1 MNTKATVR
9 QLAAETGTDPQFL
22 LRKLKEAGLPHSKLD
37 DSIEP
42 QDKDKMRGVLSRPK
56 KTLKRTTLHS
66 NTPPTIDFVKKQN
79 PAPQQGA
86 RDNDKKSAYRS
97 GSDRGGGTTGIT
109 GDREYSKPYRSP
121 ERSYTTG
128 SRPVQGQG
136 GRPGYGQGY
145 GQRSGQGQ
153 GDRPGYG
160 QRSGQGEGQRSGQGY
175 GQRSGQGEGQRS
187 GQGYGQRS
195 GQGQGDRP
203 GYGQRSGQGQG
214 DRPGYGQ
221 RSGQGQGDRP
231 GYGQR
236 TGQGDRPGYGQRS
249 GQGEGQ
255 RSGQG
260 YGQRSGQGQGDRP
273 GYGQRSGQGDRPGY
287 GQRSGQG
294 DRPGYGQRT
303 GQGDRPG
310 YGQRSGQ
317 GDRPGYG
324 QRTGQGDRPGY
335 GQRTG
340 QGDRPGYGQR
350 TGQGDRP
357 GYGQRTGQGDRPGYG
372 QRSGQGDRPGYGQR
386 TGQGD
391 RPGYGQRTGQGDR
404 PGYGQRTGQGQ
415 GGSGYGQRTG
425 QGQGG
430 TGYSQRT
437 GQGQGGAGRTYS
449 SPNKDGSRYSQG
461 AGANKS
467 PGKSF
472 SNNKPGF
479 KPAFNSASKDKKPKV
494 KSKLSPELRDKEE
507 KAAQRY
513 GVQIT
518 AEDALEFTEAIK
530 GENVKDLSFDQIRAQ
545 NIKKS
550 DIKIENHH
558 KFIKPTSSVAK
569 EISIEGDLTLAELAR
584 KLAIK
589 KDKLLRQLK
598 KLGANPDEKG
608 IIDKETAVLVSEE
621 LDYNVETPLSTEEA
635 FQETYSLPEDAKYE
649 ARPPIVT
656 VMGHVDH
663 GKTTLLDY
671 IRKSNQ
677 ADSEAGKIT
686 QHFGAYSVTLDNDK
700 ITFFDTPGHAAFS
713 DMRAR
718 GAKLTDIVVLVVAA
732 DDGMKPQT
740 VEAIKHAQA
749 ANTPIIV
756 AINKMDAEGADAE
769 QARKDISGY
778 GLHPEEWGGDVQFV
792 EISAKSGEGVDK
804 LLKSIVAQT
813 SVMELKAALNVPG
826 RGHVIE
832 SNLDKNIGPSATVI
846 LQHGN
851 INSGDIVLVGSYYG
865 KIKIMKDDTG
875 VQIKSAGPSTPV
887 NILGLNGVPQ
897 AGDVLMVVSNEK
909 EARRMAEIAES
920 HNDITKGKPLVADID
935 VTELLESTEPEMR
948 KLNLIIKTDVT
959 GSLEAIR
966 SMIADIKS
974 EQAEFNLVSFGVGA
988 ISATD
993 VSLASATG
1001 ATIIGFNVRL
1011 DPAAK
1016 QAIKQP
1022 PIPELHYFN
1031 VIYEL
1036 ADQLNKA
1043 LTEDAVL
1050 QDVDKILGIAVVKDV
1065 FSAKRFGQIAGCE
1078 VSEGIIY
1085 KDKPIRVLRDDKVI
1099 YEGVLESLR
1108 RFKEN
1113 VKEVHKGIE
1122 CGIGVKDYKN
1132 VKAGDQI
1139 EVYDRVAGSPS

>member
-56 KTLKRTTLHS
+56 KTLKRTTLRS

-79 PAPQQGA
+79 PVPQRSPQQGT
-86 RDNDKKSAYRS
+86 RDNETRPAYRS
-97 GSDRGGGTTGIT
+97 GGDRDGRTT

-136 GRPGYGQGY
+136 Y
-145 GQRSGQGQ
+145 GQRT
-153 GDRPGYG
+153 
-160 QRSGQGEGQRSGQGY
+160 
-175 GQRSGQGEGQRS
+175 
-187 GQGYGQRS
+187 
-195 GQGQGDRP
+195 GQGDRP

-214 DRPGYGQ
+214 YGQRTGQGDRPGYGQ
-221 RSGQGQGDRP
+221 RTGQGGDRPGYGQRTGQGDRPGYGQRTGQGGDRPGYGQRTGQGDRP

-249 GQGEGQ
+249 GQG
-255 RSGQG
+255 
-260 YGQRSGQGQGDRP
+260 GDRP
-273 GYGQRSGQGDRPGY
+273 GYGQRSGQG
-287 GQRSGQG
+287 G

-303 GQGDRPG
+303 
-310 YGQRSGQ
+310 GQ

-386 TGQGD
+386 SGQGQGSA
-391 RPGYGQRTGQGDR
+391 PGYGQRTGPGSR
-404 PGYGQRTGQGQ
+404 PAYGQRTGQGQ
-415 GGSGYGQRTG
+415 SSGQGYGQRTG
-425 QGQGG
+425 TQGG
-430 TGYSQRT
+430 G
-437 GQGQGGAGRTYS
+437 GRTYS
-449 SPNKDGSRYSQG
+449 APNKDGSRYSPG
-461 AGANKS
+461 TGANRS

-479 KPAFNSASKDKKPKV
+479 KPAFNAASKDKKPKV

-530 GENVKDLSFDQIRAQ
+530 GENVKDLSFDQIRTL

-558 KFIKPTSSVAK
+558 KFIRPTSSIAK
-569 EISIEGDLTLAELAR
+569 EASIEGDLSLAELAR

-598 KLGANPDEKG
+598 KMGATPDEKG

-621 LDYNVETPLSTEEA
+621 LGYSVETPLSTEEA

-792 EISAKSGEGVDK
+792 EISAKSGDGVDK

-851 INSGDIVLVGSYYG
+851 INRGDIVLVGTYYG
-865 KIKIMKDDTG
+865 KIKVMKDDTG
-875 VQIKSAGPSTPV
+875 AQIKSAGPSTPV

-966 SMIADIKS
+966 SMIVDIKS

-1036 ADQLNKA
+1036 SDQLNKA
-1043 LTEDAVL
+1043 LTEDAAL

-1139 EVYDRVAGSPS
+1139 EVYDRVDGSPS

>member
-56 KTLKRTTLHS
+56 KTLKRTTLRS

-79 PAPQQGA
+79 PGPQRSPQQGT
-86 RDNDKKSAYRS
+86 RDNEQRPAY
-97 GSDRGGGTTGIT
+97 RGGGDRDGRTT
-109 GDREYSKPYRSP
+109 GDREHSKPYRSP

-136 GRPGYGQGY
+136 GRPGYGQG
-145 GQRSGQGQ
+145 Q
-153 GDRPGYG
+153 
-160 QRSGQGEGQRSGQGY
+160 
-175 GQRSGQGEGQRS
+175 
-187 GQGYGQRS
+187 
-195 GQGQGDRP
+195 
-203 GYGQRSGQGQG
+203 
-214 DRPGYGQ
+214 
-221 RSGQGQGDRP
+221 

-236 TGQGDRPGYGQRS
+236 TGQGDRPGYGQRT
-249 GQGEGQ
+249 
-255 RSGQG
+255 
-260 YGQRSGQGQGDRP
+260 GQGQ
-273 GYGQRSGQGDRPGY
+273 
-287 GQRSGQG
+287 
-294 DRPGYGQRT
+294 GYGQRT

-357 GYGQRTGQGDRPGYG
+357 SYGQRTGQGDRPGYGQRTGQGDRPGYG
-372 QRSGQGDRPGYGQR
+372 QRTGQGDRPGYGQRTGQGDRPGYGQRTGQGDRPSYGQRTGQGDRPGYGQRTGQGDRPGYGQRTGQGDRPGYGQR

-415 GGSGYGQRTG
+415 GTGQGYGQRTGSGNRPAYGQRTG
-425 QGQGG
+425 QGQG
-430 TGYSQRT
+430 TGSGYGQRT
-437 GQGQGGAGRTYS
+437 GTQGGGGRTYS
-449 SPNKDGSRYSQG
+449 SPSKDGSRYSPG
-461 AGANKS
+461 TGANRS

-479 KPAFNSASKDKKPKV
+479 KPAFNAASKDKKPKV

-530 GENVKDLSFDQIRAQ
+530 GENVKDLSFDQIRTL

-558 KFIKPTSSVAK
+558 KFIRPTSSIAK
-569 EISIEGDLTLAELAR
+569 EVSLEGDLSLAELAR

-598 KLGANPDEKG
+598 KMGATPDEKG

-621 LDYNVETPLSTEEA
+621 LGYSVETPLSTEEA

-792 EISAKSGEGVDK
+792 EISAKSGDGVDK

-851 INSGDIVLVGSYYG
+851 INRGDIVLVGTYYG

-875 VQIKSAGPSTPV
+875 AQIKSAGPSTPV

-966 SMIADIKS
+966 SMIVDIKS

-1036 ADQLNKA
+1036 SDQLNKA
-1043 LTEDAVL
+1043 LTEDAAL
-1050 QDVDKILGIAVVKDV
+1050 QDVDKILGVAVVKDV

-1139 EVYDRVAGSPS
+1139 EVYDRVDGSPS

>member
-79 PAPQQGA
+79 PAPQRSPQQGT
-86 RDNDKKSAYRS
+86 RDNEQRPAYRS
-97 GSDRGGGTTGIT
+97 GGDRDGRTTGRTTGRT
-109 GDREYSKPYRSP
+109 GDREHSKPYRSP

-136 GRPGYGQGY
+136 SRPGYGQGQGY

-153 GDRPGYG
+153 G
-160 QRSGQGEGQRSGQGY
+160 QGY
-175 GQRSGQGEGQRS
+175 GQRSGQGQGQ

-221 RSGQGQGDRP
+221 RSGQGQG
-231 GYGQR
+231 
-236 TGQGDRPGYGQRS
+236 
-249 GQGEGQ
+249 
-255 RSGQG
+255 QG
-260 YGQRSGQGQGDRP
+260 YGQRSGQGQG
-273 GYGQRSGQGDRPGY
+273 Q
-287 GQRSGQG
+287 
-294 DRPGYGQRT
+294 GYGQRT
-303 GQGDRPG
+303 
-310 YGQRSGQ
+310 GQ

-340 QGDRPGYGQR
+340 QGQGYGQRTGQGQGQGYGQR

-391 RPGYGQRTGQGDR
+391 RPGYGQRTGQGQGYGQRTGQGQGDRPGYGQRTGQGDR

-415 GGSGYGQRTG
+415 GTGQGYGQRTGSGNRPAYGQRTG
-425 QGQGG
+425 QGQSSGQ
-430 TGYSQRT
+430 GYGQRT
-437 GQGQGGAGRTYS
+437 GTQGGTGRTYS
-449 SPNKDGSRYSQG
+449 SPNKDGSRYSPG
-461 AGANKS
+461 TGANRS

-479 KPAFNSASKDKKPKV
+479 KPAFNAASKDKKPKV

-530 GENVKDLSFDQIRAQ
+530 GENVKDLSFDQIRTQ

-550 DIKIENHH
+550 NIKIENHH
-558 KFIKPTSSVAK
+558 KFIRPTSSIAK
-569 EISIEGDLTLAELAR
+569 EVSLEGDLSLAELAR

-598 KLGANPDEKG
+598 KMGATPDEKG

-792 EISAKSGEGVDK
+792 EISAKSGDGVDK

-846 LQHGN
+846 LQHGS
-851 INSGDIVLVGSYYG
+851 INRGDIVLVGTYHG

-875 VQIKSAGPSTPV
+875 AQIKSAGPSTPV

-966 SMIADIKS
+966 SMIVDIKS

-1050 QDVDKILGIAVVKDV
+1050 QDVDKILGVAVVKDV

-1139 EVYDRVAGSPS
+1139 EVYDKVAGSPS